1 MKKVLFVAT
10 VVKLHI
16 MVFHIPY
23 LEWFKK
29 NGYEV
34 HVVARNDYDNKEE
47 CIIPFCDKFHDL
59 PFERS
64 PIRKNN
70 LKVYKNLKNII
81 DTEQYE
87 IIHCHTP
94 MGGAIGRL
102 AARSTREK
110 GTKVIY
116 TAHGFHFFKG
126 APLVN
131 WLAYYSAERWLSR
144 YTDVLITINKEDYES
159 AKKFKADRIEYVPG
173 VGIDTDK
180 FKNNEVNRIEKRKSI
195 GVSEDEFMIISVGE
209 LSKNK
214 NHQVIIRAIAKL
226 KNKRIKY
233 VLCGEGPLDNEL
245 RELAKELDVENQV
258 KFLGFRKDI
267 SELMNIADLFAFPSY
282 REGLSLSLMEAMASG
297 LPVVCSEIRGNTDLI
312 EDGKGGYLIDDSDEL
327 RYAQY
332 VELLLDNENIR
343 SRMKEVNL
351 NKIDEY
357 NVRNVMG
364 KYKNI
369 IREERT
375 CNEKSSDS
383 TCK

>member
-34 HVVARNDYDNKEE
+34 HVAARNDYDNKDE
-47 CIIPFCDKFHDL
+47 CIIPFCDRFHDL

-70 LKVYKNLKNII
+70 LQVYKDLKNII

-87 IIHCHTP
+87 IIHCHTQ

-102 AARSTREK
+102 AARSARKK

-131 WLAYYSAERWLSR
+131 WLAYYPAERWLAK
-144 YTDVLITINKEDYES
+144 YTDVLITINTEDYEI
-159 AKKFKADRIEYVPG
+159 AKKFKVNRIEYVPG

-180 FKNNEVNRIEKRKSI
+180 FKNIEVNRTEKRESL
-195 GVSEDEFMIISVGE
+195 GVSEDDFMIISVGE
-209 LSKNK
+209 LNKNK

-226 KNKRIKY
+226 RNEKIKY
-233 VLCGEGPLDNEL
+233 VLCGQGPLETEL

-258 KFLGFRKDI
+258 KFLGFRKDVPD
-267 SELMNIADLFAFPSY
+267 LMKVADLFAFPSY

-312 EDGKGGYLIDDSDEL
+312 EDGKGGYLVEPSDVEGFAKYIKELIEDSRLKSEFGDF
-327 RYAQY
+327 
-332 VELLLDNENIR
+332 NHKKIENYSIENV
-343 SRMKEVNL
+343 MKEVEN
-351 NKIDEY
+351 I
-357 NVRNVMG
+357 
-364 KYKNI
+364 YKL
-369 IREERT
+369 
-375 CNEKSSDS
+375 
-383 TCK
+383 

>member
-34 HVVARNDYDNKEE
+34 HVAARNDYDNKEE
-47 CIIPFCDKFHDL
+47 CSIPYCDKFHDL

-64 PIRKNN
+64 PLRKNN
-70 LKVYKNLKNII
+70 LHVYRALKNII
-81 DTEQYE
+81 DSNEYE

-102 AARSTREK
+102 AARSTRKK

-131 WLAYYSAERWLSR
+131 WVAYYPAEKWLAR
-144 YTDVLITINKEDYES
+144 YTDVLITINKEDYEI
-159 AKKFKADRIEYVPG
+159 AKKFKANRIEYVPG

-180 FKNNEVNRIEKRKSI
+180 FKNIEVNRTEKRELI
-195 GVSEDEFMIISVGE
+195 GISEDDFMIISVGE
-209 LSKNK
+209 LNKNK
-214 NHQVIIRAIAKL
+214 NHQVILRAIAKL
-226 KNKRIKY
+226 RNEKIKY
-233 VLCGEGPLDNEL
+233 VLCGQGPLATELRKLSNEL
-245 RELAKELDVENQV
+245 GIENQV

-267 SELMNIADLFAFPSY
+267 AELMSVADLFAFPSF

-297 LPVVCSEIRGNTDLI
+297 LPVVCSKIRGNSDLI
-312 EDGKGGYLIDDSDEL
+312 QDRKGGYL
-327 RYAQY
+327 
-332 VELLLDNENIR
+332 V
-343 SRMKEVNL
+343 KP
-351 NKIDEY
+351 IDEKEFGRY
-357 NVRNVMG
+357 INELIVKSILKNQFGTFNHIKIENYSIKNVLSNLR
-364 KYKNI
+364 I
-369 IREERT
+369 IYFG
-375 CNEKSSDS
+375 
-383 TCK
+383 

>member
-70 LKVYKNLKNII
+70 LQVYKDLKNII

-131 WLAYYSAERWLSR
+131 WLAYYPAERWLSR

-195 GVSEDEFMIISVGE
+195 GVSEDDFMIISVGE
-209 LSKNK
+209 LNKNK

-233 VLCGEGPLDNEL
+233 VLCGEGPLETEL
-245 RELAKELDVENQV
+245 KELADELAIQRQV
-258 KFLGFRKDI
+258 KFLGFRKDVPD
-267 SELMNIADLFAFPSY
+267 LMKVADLFAFPSY

-297 LPVVCSEIRGNTDLI
+297 LPVVCSKIRGNTDLI
-312 EDGKGGYLIDDSDEL
+312 DNTVGGYTIDPKNSNAFADSINSIIKNSDVKKELGVHNYNKIELFNKKRILDKAAQIYKSIIKGG
-327 RYAQY
+327 
-332 VELLLDNENIR
+332 
-343 SRMKEVNL
+343 
-351 NKIDEY
+351 
-357 NVRNVMG
+357 
-364 KYKNI
+364 
-369 IREERT
+369 EEW
-375 CNEKSSDS
+375 E
-383 TCK
+383 